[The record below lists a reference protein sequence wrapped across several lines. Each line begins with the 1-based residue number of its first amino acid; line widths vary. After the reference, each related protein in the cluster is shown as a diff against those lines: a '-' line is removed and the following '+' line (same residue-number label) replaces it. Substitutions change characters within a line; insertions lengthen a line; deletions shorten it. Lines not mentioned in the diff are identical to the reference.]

1 MSESDLAVLL
11 AQLPPGPFYIGHR
24 STDYL
29 SSNCTTATSNPTSPV
44 SAFLPSSSPA
54 QSIMRRPRPSTLPAS
69 IPGQNS
75 IPSSSKL
82 PPPIQT
88 EQIQS
93 SAQSTSSAPSLQVRS
108 DLTRR
113 GSIVS
118 ISTEQDILDLADL
131 LSPTIDVD
139 DDDISVAQ
147 LATAQVFP
155 DVRRASTS
163 TYSMPHRFSV
173 DSHMTSSSVISSVS
187 SPSVDSLTFDDQRS
201 EDYCESA
208 YLSPSSTSF
217 TPFHLPHLRRHKYRS
232 DTPSLTNSDAHS
244 TISIP
249 TPPLSRTSSFQQG
262 LMTPPVSPLSLS
274 YQPTIIEASIAG
286 LDVIHERRNS
296 EDADVVI
303 KGEQLGSSFEDA
315 NMGSTSE
322 HQSAMWE
329 RRAVQELG
337 KLRIQT
343 ESPETIVPSGPA
355 SSVSSGDTASNHG
368 LNTPQHRSSA
378 LSRLFQKNAKS
389 TDRITDPNS
398 STLDLKLQKAEEKR
412 RKKQLAK
419 ERTERLAQ
427 DLKQRA
433 KSRGAAEET
442 RSIRSAGGSSDGKK
456 QNPAWEE
463 EGGMYNGLGW

>member
-1 MSESDLAVLL
+1 
-11 AQLPPGPFYIGHR
+11 
-24 STDYL
+24 
-29 SSNCTTATSNPTSPV
+29 
-44 SAFLPSSSPA
+44 
-54 QSIMRRPRPSTLPAS
+54 
-69 IPGQNS
+69 
-75 IPSSSKL
+75 
-82 PPPIQT
+82 
-88 EQIQS
+88 
-93 SAQSTSSAPSLQVRS
+93 
-108 DLTRR
+108 
-113 GSIVS
+113 
-118 ISTEQDILDLADL
+118 
-131 LSPTIDVD
+131 
-139 DDDISVAQ
+139 
-147 LATAQVFP
+147 
-155 DVRRASTS
+155 
-163 TYSMPHRFSV
+163 
-173 DSHMTSSSVISSVS
+173 
-187 SPSVDSLTFDDQRS
+187 
-201 EDYCESA
+201 
-208 YLSPSSTSF
+208 
-217 TPFHLPHLRRHKYRS
+217 
-232 DTPSLTNSDAHS
+232 
-244 TISIP
+244 
-249 TPPLSRTSSFQQG
+249 
-262 LMTPPVSPLSLS
+262 MTPPVSPLSLS

-303 KGEQLGSSFEDA
+303 KSEQLGSSFEDA